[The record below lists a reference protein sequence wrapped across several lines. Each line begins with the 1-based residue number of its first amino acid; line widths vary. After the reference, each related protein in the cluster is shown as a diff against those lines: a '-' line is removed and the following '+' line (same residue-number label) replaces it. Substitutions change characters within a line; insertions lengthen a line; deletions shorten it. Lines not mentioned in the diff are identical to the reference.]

1 MNIYDFTATT
11 NRGETISLSEF
22 KGKVLL
28 IMNTATQCGFT
39 SQYDGLQDLYEK
51 YANQDFVILDFP
63 CDQFENQAPGSDADI
78 AAFCDSRFGLTFP
91 VFTKTLVNGE
101 DANPIFK
108 YLKEQKTFQGFD
120 EEHPLTKILESKM
133 ARLDPDYKNNSNIKW
148 NFTKFLIGKDG
159 TVIERFEPTT
169 DLHIVEEKIKTLL

>member
-1 MNIYDFTATT
+1 MNIYDFKATT
-11 NRGETISLSEF
+11 NRGETVSLSEF
-22 KGKVLL
+22 QGKVLL

-51 YANQDFVILDFP
+51 YANQNFVILDFP

>member
-51 YANQDFVILDFP
+51 YEDQDFVILDFP

>member
-51 YANQDFVILDFP
+51 YADQDFVILDFP

-169 DLHIVEEKIKTLL
+169 DLHIVEDKIRTLL